1 MRSLPPLELNSD
13 FHETIV
19 RLHGRESTS
28 KSELRRM
35 DIVLSMLSNPVHFS
49 GLADEL
55 GHDREMVSCWCR
67 RALMANA
74 PWPEMVENALNEPG
88 HAGTNLRKERLV
100 REIFADKPRSGAPC
114 TYSVEQYTQLV
125 ALALKPPSEYARPI
139 THWTARELADEIRI
153 QGIAP
158 GISPRQV
165 QRFLDQA
172 DLQPHR
178 SKYWLNPKIE
188 DQAEYDRQVSE
199 ICGLYSHA
207 SELHGAGT
215 HLISTDEKTG
225 IQALGRSA
233 PTKPMMP
240 GHPDRIEFEYTRHGT
255 LSLIPSFEV
264 ATGKIVQHHIGE
276 TRNEQDFAE
285 HIAST
290 IGDRRKDQ
298 WIFISDQ
305 LNTHMSE
312 TLVRMVAE
320 LTGHQ
325 GDLGEKDKSGILKN
339 LKTRKEFLVDPG
351 HSVRFVYTPRH
362 CSWLNQVEIWFGVL
376 ARKVIKRGNFISAK
390 DLGEK
395 MEMFTSYFNRTMAK
409 PYRWTYKG
417 LPLTA

>member
-1 MRSLPPLELNSD
+1 MELNAD

-19 RLHGRESTS
+19 RLYGRESANR
-28 KSELRRM
+28 SELRRIR
-35 DIVLSMLSNPVHFS
+35 IVLYLLGRPVHFS
-49 GLADEL
+49 SLADEL
-55 GHDREMVSCWCR
+55 GHDRETVSCWYH
-67 RALMANA
+67 RAWAANVL
-74 PWPEMVENALNEPG
+74 WSEMVENALKEPG
-88 HAGTNLRKERLV
+88 HAGTDLRKERLV
-100 REIFADKPRSGAPC
+100 REIFADRPRTGAPC
-114 TYSVEQYTQLV
+114 SYSIEQYTQIV
-125 ALALKPPSEYARPI
+125 ALALRQPSEYARPI
-139 THWTARELADEIRI
+139 THWSARELADEIRI

-178 SKYWLNPKIE
+178 SEYWLNPKID
-188 DQAEYDRQVSE
+188 DQAEYGRQVAE

-207 SELHGAGT
+207 SELHDAGT

-225 IQALGRSA
+225 IQALERSA
-233 PTKPMMP
+233 PTKPMIS
-240 GHPDRIEFEYTRHGT
+240 GHPEKIEFEYTRHGT

-264 ATGKIVQHHIGE
+264 ATGKIVRHHIGE

-290 IGDRRKDQ
+290 IGDRQKDQ

-320 LTGHQ
+320 LTGHTS
-325 GDLGEKDKSGILKN
+325 DLGEKDKSGILRN
-339 LKTRKEFLVDPG
+339 LKTRKEFLSDPE
-351 HSVRFVYTPRH
+351 HSVRFVYTPKH

-376 ARKVIKRGNFISAK
+376 ARKVLKRGNFISAK

-395 MEMFTSYFNRTMAK
+395 MEMFISYFNRTMAK

>member
-1 MRSLPPLELNSD
+1 
-13 FHETIV
+13 
-19 RLHGRESTS
+19 
-28 KSELRRM
+28 M
-35 DIVLSMLSNPVHFS
+35 DIVLSMLSNPFPFS

-55 GHDREMVSCWCR
+55 GHDRGTVACWYR
-67 RALMANA
+67 RTLAANA
-74 PWPEMVENALNEPG
+74 LWPEMVENALNEPG

-114 TYSVEQYTQLV
+114 TYSVEQHTQLV
-125 ALALKPPSEYARPI
+125 APALKPPSEHARPI

-178 SKYWLNPKIE
+178 SEYRLNPKIG
-188 DQAEYDRQVSE
+188 DQAEYEGQVSE
-199 ICGLYSHA
+199 ICSLYSHA
-207 SELHGAGT
+207 SELHDAGT

-225 IQALGRSA
+225 IQALERVA
-233 PTKPMMP
+233 PTKPMIP
-240 GHPDRIEFEYTRHGT
+240 GHPEKIEFEYARHGT

-264 ATGKIVQHHIGE
+264 ATGKIVRHHIGE

-290 IGDRRKDQ
+290 IGDRQEDR
-298 WIFISDQ
+298 WISISDQ

-312 TLVRMVAE
+312 TLVRMAAE
-320 LTGHQ
+320 LTGHK
-325 GDLGEKDKSGILKN
+325 GDLGEKL
-339 LKTRKEFLVDPG
+339 
-351 HSVRFVYTPRH
+351 
-362 CSWLNQVEIWFGVL
+362 
-376 ARKVIKRGNFISAK
+376 
-390 DLGEK
+390 
-395 MEMFTSYFNRTMAK
+395 EMFISYFNRTMAK

>member
-1 MRSLPPLELNSD
+1 M
-13 FHETIV
+13 
-19 RLHGRESTS
+19 
-28 KSELRRM
+28 K
-35 DIVLSMLSNPVHFS
+35 IVLSMLRKPAHFS
-49 GLADEL
+49 GLADHQL
-55 GHDREMVSCWCR
+55 GHDRETVSCWYR
-67 RALMANA
+67 RTLAANA
-74 PWPEMVENALNEPG
+74 PWPEMVENALNEPV
-88 HAGTNLRKERLV
+88 HAGTSLRKERLV

-114 TYSVEQYTQLV
+114 SYSIEQYTRLV

-158 GISPRQV
+158 EISPRQV

-178 SKYWLNPKIE
+178 SEYWLNPKI
-188 DQAEYDRQVSE
+188 DNQAEYERQVSE
-199 ICGLYSHA
+199 ICCLYSHA
-207 SELHGAGT
+207 SELHDAGT

-225 IQALGRSA
+225 IQALERVA
-233 PTKPMMP
+233 PTKPMIA
-240 GHPDRIEFEYTRHGT
+240 GHPEKIEFEYMRHGT

-264 ATGKIVQHHIGE
+264 ATGKIVRHHIGE

-320 LTGHQ
+320 LTGHE
-325 GDLGEKDKSGILKN
+325 GDLGD
-339 LKTRKEFLVDPG
+339 
-351 HSVRFVYTPRH
+351 
-362 CSWLNQVEIWFGVL
+362 
-376 ARKVIKRGNFISAK
+376 
-390 DLGEK
+390 K
-395 MEMFTSYFNRTMAK
+395 MEMFISYFNRTMAK